1 MQYYT
6 VLVAVPSTGRLLVV
20 CESADTLALAA
31 CAFADI
37 PDQMTAS
44 SIEDAVLRLELG
56 LVAVALLVSCDWAAI
71 AARTRDRQSFRIA
84 GCATEPAGT
93 WALAALESGA
103 DACLASTDP
112 RELRALLTCAL
123 TLGFLSGVTPL

>member
-1 MQYYT
+1 M
-6 VLVAVPSTGRLLVV
+6 LDVAGR
-20 CESADTLALAA
+20 
-31 CAFADI
+31 AFVDV

-56 LVAVALLVSCDWAAI
+56 LVAVALVESCDWAAI

-84 GCATEPAGT
+84 GCATEPAGV
-93 WALAALESGA
+93 WAFDALESGA

-123 TLGFLSGVTPL
+123 ALGSLSGVTLP